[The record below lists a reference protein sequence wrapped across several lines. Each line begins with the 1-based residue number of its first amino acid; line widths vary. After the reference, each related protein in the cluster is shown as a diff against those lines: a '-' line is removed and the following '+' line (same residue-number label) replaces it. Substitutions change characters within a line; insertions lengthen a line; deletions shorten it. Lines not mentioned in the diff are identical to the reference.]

1 MAVCAAYNSQ
11 HSQDAGALGLGIVT
25 LGLLGTLGNVVC
37 CLTSIV
43 LFMPTLSILEG
54 VHTRSE
60 LEIIAFCKLAFFQT
74 MGVVLS
80 TLYVFSLDEE
90 SVFLQTLSSEQFSR
104 MGSGPLRDNAPF
116 RFLASTPSP
125 TPAATLSPRAPHVLV
140 RVYVPACASLS
151 STRRLSRKDPRKLM
165 DRPPWFSGRVPRSCA
180 RRGEDARP
188 VGATRSPTPSRSA
201 GRHG

>member
-80 TLYVFSLDEE
+80 TLCVPPPSLALDPITHAH
-90 SVFLQTLSSEQFSR
+90 VPRNARQARHAHHTRRAARFRCLSLCVGAGR
-104 MGSGPLRDNAPF
+104 AKPLAAVRSIAVA
-116 RFLASTPSP
+116 RLCLSAASA
-125 TPAATLSPRAPHVLV
+125 PAADGLARTVPSAPPRGCNLV
-140 RVYVPACASLS
+140 QVCL
-151 STRRLSRKDPRKLM
+151 L
-165 DRPPWFSGRVPRSCA
+165 A
-180 RRGEDARP
+180 R
-188 VGATRSPTPSRSA
+188 
-201 GRHG
+201 